1 MTVAAFLFFLAEHQ
15 VNPSVTT
22 IFDAGWWALVTATT
36 VGYGDITPDTSAG
49 RIVGLVVMLVGI
61 GTFSALAG
69 LIGSSLQRRRAQLA
83 SGMNPDEI
91 KEEEKEGTS
100 DPTWRL
106 RRLESLHGEGLIT
119 DEEYATK
126 RAAVVADL

>member
-1 MTVAAFLFFLAEHQ
+1 

-91 KEEEKEGTS
+91 KEEEKGGTS

-106 RRLESLHGEGLIT
+106 RRLETLRGEGLIT